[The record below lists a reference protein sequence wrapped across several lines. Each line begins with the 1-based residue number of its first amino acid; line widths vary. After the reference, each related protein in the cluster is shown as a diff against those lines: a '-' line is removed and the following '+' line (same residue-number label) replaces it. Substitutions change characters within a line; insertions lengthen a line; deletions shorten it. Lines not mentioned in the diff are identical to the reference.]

1 MDNNN
6 ETWALGTATAVIE
19 RRAGRL
25 NIVLR
30 GIVTAAAYEA
40 LHDRIGRERL
50 QQRRRTAFRLSLDDD
65 ALLVATPKSLA
76 QAAGR
81 GTPAGHTGPEFII
94 TVAVPFWRLRWAVL
108 HCLLLTGEGLLRSV
122 EPIDREVAEPSR

>member
-1 MDNNN
+1 MDDKN
-6 ETWALGTATAVIE
+6 EIWALGTATAVIE
-19 RRAGRL
+19 QGEARL
-25 NIVLR
+25 TVVLR

-40 LHDRIGRERL
+40 LHTRIGRERP
-50 QQRRRTAFRLSLDDD
+50 QRRRHAVRLVVDDD

-81 GTPAGHTGPEFII
+81 GTPADHTGPAFII
-94 TVAVPFWRLRWAVL
+94 TVAVPSWRLRWAVL

-122 EPIDREVAEPSR
+122 ELIDRQVVEVSR